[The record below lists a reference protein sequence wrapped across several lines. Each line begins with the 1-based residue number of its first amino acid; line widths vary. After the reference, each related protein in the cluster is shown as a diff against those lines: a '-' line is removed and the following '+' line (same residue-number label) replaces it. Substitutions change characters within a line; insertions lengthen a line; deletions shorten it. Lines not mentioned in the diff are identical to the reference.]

1 MLNFFRNIL
10 FDLSKKVFY
19 SQNTLNFSILSEK
32 LLSLKR
38 RVSMDVD
45 LGQAF
50 KFVFLKPIHYV
61 VRRSFI

>member
-45 LGQAF
+45 IGQAL
-50 KFVFLKPIHYV
+50 KFVF
-61 VRRSFI
+61 